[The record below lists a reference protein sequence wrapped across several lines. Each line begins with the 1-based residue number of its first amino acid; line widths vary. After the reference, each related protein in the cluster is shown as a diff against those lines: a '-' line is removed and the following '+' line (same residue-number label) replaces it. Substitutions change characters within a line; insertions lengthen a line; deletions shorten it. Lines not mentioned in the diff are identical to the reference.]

1 MNDPFSQGSAVPC
14 DGRFES
20 FEGKTDMIRYSLFAL
35 AIIGTAAT
43 AIAAV
48 APEKSAP
55 EKGQNVTVIEK
66 NDVFPIIGPIT
77 VEECAVEDCSDVQS

>member
-1 MNDPFSQGSAVPC
+1 MNGPFSQGSTVPC

-55 EKGQNVTVIEK
+55 EKGQNITVIEK
-66 NDVFPIIGPIT
+66 NDVFRT
-77 VEECAVEDCSDVQS
+77 

>member
-1 MNDPFSQGSAVPC
+1 MNEAFSQGSTVPC
-14 DGRFES
+14 DGRFEC

-43 AIAAV
+43 AAV
-48 APEKSAP
+48 APEKPVP
-55 EKGQNVTVIEK
+55 ELGKNVTVIEK

>member
-1 MNDPFSQGSAVPC
+1 MNGPFSQGSTGPC
-14 DGRFES
+14 DGRSEC
-20 FEGKTDMIRYSLFAL
+20 FEGKAVMIRYTLFAM

-48 APEKSAP
+48 APEQTALQQD
-55 EKGQNVTVIEK
+55 QNVTVIEK
-66 NDVFPIIGPIT
+66 NDVFPILGPIT